1 MQKTVLHNPNPELR
15 IKAEP
20 VDANKITTPEYQKLI
35 QDMKE
40 TMVKEHGVGLAAT
53 QIGYHERFFVAETK
67 QGVEAFINPVIKKF
81 SKKKVDSEEGCLS
94 VPGVFGIV
102 ERSRQI
108 VAEAYNEHGELK
120 TIKTGG
126 LLSIIIQHETDHLDG
141 ILFID
146 KAKSIHNAEGHEPD
160 IS

>member
-15 IKAEP
+15 IKAED
-20 VDANKITTPEYQKLI
+20 VAVENITTPKFQKLI
-35 QDMKE
+35 ADMKE

-53 QIGYHERFFVAETK
+53 QIGHHERFFVAETK
-67 QGVEAFINPVIKKF
+67 RGVQAFINPVIRKF

-94 VPGVFGIV
+94 VPGVYGIV
-102 ERSRQI
+102 ERSKQI
-108 VAEAYNEHGELK
+108 VAEAYDENGNLRQ
-120 TIKTGG
+120 IKTGG

-146 KAKSIHNAEGHEPD
+146 KAKSVHEANGHEPD